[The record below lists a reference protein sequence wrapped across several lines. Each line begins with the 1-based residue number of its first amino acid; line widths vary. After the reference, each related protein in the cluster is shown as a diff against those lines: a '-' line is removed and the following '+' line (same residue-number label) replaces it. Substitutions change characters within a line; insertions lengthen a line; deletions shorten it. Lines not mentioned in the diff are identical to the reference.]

1 MEDFK
6 ISYNYKCLI
15 ARLGESVELGGDKA
29 VDARPY
35 YIYEGTEESG
45 GRLDRLGCVA
55 ITWSY
60 RAMGLLGRDRELS

>member
-29 VDARPY
+29 
-35 YIYEGTEESG
+35 G
-45 GRLDRLGCVA
+45 GC
-55 ITWSY
+55 
-60 RAMGLLGRDRELS
+60 